1 MLPRTLLVS
10 ASLVVASGFP
20 CCANLGGDDAPP
32 GSEAA
37 VEPAGEHRFV
47 VSATTLK
54 LRATPDRTAAELA
67 AIPRGAEVIVTG
79 PSQGFE
85 EASGIKGGWS
95 PVWYSGRSGYVFDG
109 FLLRFPPPPEG
120 CTSLSAWA
128 ATIGLDGAE
137 VVESVSDCKSMGI
150 EDGDTCDRTTRQPLK
165 GGAALLVNTGYEW
178 GSETLYLPG
187 VTRESLWAAGRSC
200 FGAGP
205 DLRALELPRVSGPVP
220 GAKVKDSEE
229 GLTAVV
235 EGPKAGWEY
244 SLGCFDYVHVVQVS
258 GGAQLVAGGGC

>member
-1 MLPRTLLVS
+1 MLPRTLL
-10 ASLVVASGFP
+10 ASGALVMASGLP
-20 CCANLGGDDAPP
+20 CCLNLGDDPVAP
-32 GSEAA
+32 GEGAGG
-37 VEPAGEHRFV
+37 EPAGEHRYV

-54 LRATPDRTAAELA
+54 LRAAPDRTAAELA
-67 AIPRGAEVIVTG
+67 AIPRGAEVVVTG
-79 PSQGFE
+79 ASQGFE

-95 PVWYSGRSGYVFDG
+95 PVWYAGTSGYVFDG

-128 ATIGLDGAE
+128 AAIGFDGAE
-137 VVESVSDCKSMGI
+137 VVESVKDCRSMGI
-150 EDGDTCDRTTRQPLK
+150 EEGDTCDRTTRQPLR
-165 GGAALLVNTGYEW
+165 GGAALSVNTGYEW

-187 VTRESLWAAGRSC
+187 VTRESLWAAGRAC
-200 FGAGP
+200 FAAGP
-205 DLRALELPRVSGPVP
+205 DLRGLELPRESGPVP
-220 GAKVKDSEE
+220 GVKVADSEE

-235 EGPKAGWEY
+235 DGPKAGWEY